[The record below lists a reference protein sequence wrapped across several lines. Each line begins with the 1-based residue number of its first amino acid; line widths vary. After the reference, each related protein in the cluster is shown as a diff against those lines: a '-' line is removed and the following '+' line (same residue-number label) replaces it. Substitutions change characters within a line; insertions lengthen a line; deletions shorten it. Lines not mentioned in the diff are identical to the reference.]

1 MASTALINGVNY
13 SWGNLSVVLFG
24 NIVVGITKL
33 SYKAKQEKTLNHGW
47 GNEPVSIGYGRKD
60 YEGSMELYSDEWR
73 KIIAAAPNNDPLQII
88 GSDIQ
93 IVFAGSR
100 VLPTKDVL
108 KYVEFLENPFDGSEG
123 DTRFVVTIPLL
134 IAGIDTGL

>member
-24 NIVVGITKL
+24 NIVIGITKI

-47 GNEPVSIGYGRKD
+47 GQQPNSIGYGRYQ
-60 YEGSMELYSDEWR
+60 YEGSMELYTDEWR
-73 KIIAAAPNNDPLQII
+73 KIVAASPNNDPMQLI

-108 KYVEFLENPFDGSEG
+108 QYVEFLENPFDASEG
-123 DTRFVVTIPLL
+123 DTKLMVTIPLL
-134 IAGIDTGL
+134 IAGIQSQK